1 MESQMRKSNGFLTDR
16 AQDLF
21 DTVEKDIASL
31 DIGWAKA
38 ALYFRTDL
46 HEHFGHGERSRRMQS
61 LLRIHEQLLVYK
73 RRFEDGDT
81 LSLLNAVAMCADEN
95 LPLPTWL
102 AVAYRAALDSF
113 LVAGGV
119 TSLDKA
125 FCSAN
130 LPTRTAKAAAGA
142 QQDWQ
147 LAVEIYRATRKL
159 AQVDPAITSFDDA
172 LSKAL
177 ESRHFGI
184 QKTKARALFLKV
196 EKNQLELLG
205 YDKSKS
211 FSRFLAIR
219 RKA

>member
-1 MESQMRKSNGFLTDR
+1 MESQIRKSNGFLTDR

-38 ALYFRTDL
+38 ALYFRSDL

-81 LSLLNAVAMCADEN
+81 LSLLNAIAMCADEN

-102 AVAYRAALDSF
+102 ALAYRAALGSF
-113 LVAGGV
+113 LGIGGV
-119 TSLDKA
+119 TSLDTTFFSK
-125 FCSAN
+125 N
-130 LPTRTAKAAAGA
+130 LPTNTAKAAASA
-142 QQDWQ
+142 KQDWQ
-147 LAVEIYRATRKL
+147 LAAEIYRATWEVAKD
-159 AQVDPAITSFDDA
+159 DPAITSFDVA

-177 ESRHFGI
+177 VNRRFGT
-184 QKTKARALFLKV
+184 QKTKARALFLKM
-196 EKNQLELLG
+196 EKSQHEFLG

>member
-1 MESQMRKSNGFLTDR
+1 MVGSSLSGGAGLFL
-16 AQDLF
+16 
-21 DTVEKDIASL
+21 
-31 DIGWAKA
+31 G
-38 ALYFRTDL
+38 
-46 HEHFGHGERSRRMQS
+46 
-61 LLRIHEQLLVYK
+61 
-73 RRFEDGDT
+73 
-81 LSLLNAVAMCADEN
+81 
-95 LPLPTWL
+95 
-102 AVAYRAALDSF
+102 
-113 LVAGGV
+113 AGGV
-119 TSLDKA
+119 TSLGKA

-147 LAVEIYRATRKL
+147 LAGEIYRATWKL
-159 AQVDPAITSFDDA
+159 AQDDPAITSFDDA

-196 EKNQLELLG
+196 EKNQLEFLG
-205 YDKSKS
+205 YDKSKL